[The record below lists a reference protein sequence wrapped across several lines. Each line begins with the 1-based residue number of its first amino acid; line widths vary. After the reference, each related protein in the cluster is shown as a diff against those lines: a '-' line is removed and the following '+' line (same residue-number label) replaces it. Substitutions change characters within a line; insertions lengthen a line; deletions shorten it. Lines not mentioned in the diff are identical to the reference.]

1 MHLKHGSVLQG
12 GKYRIVKV
20 LGAGSFGVTYLA
32 KTKVTGNFGAI
43 ETSVAIKE
51 FFSSELNTRLAD
63 GSVREMSGNSLASK
77 YLKKFAEEA
86 DKISLLKE
94 HPGIVKV
101 LETFS
106 ENNTCYYVMEYK
118 DGGSLREYVDGN
130 GGVPE
135 SEAIEMIRKIGDALS
150 YMHSRKMLHLDLK
163 PGNVMMDSDGSLC
176 LIDFGLS
183 RHFENEESESTTGIG
198 LGTVGYA
205 PIEQAGYN
213 SSDVRKDI
221 PVTIDIYALG
231 ATFYKILTGKTP
243 PPSYELL
250 QSFPSAALEAKGV
263 SAKTIETIKKAMSPI
278 PSFRPQTVAE
288 FLLMLDKDYKPSVPS
303 VAEEEKTEIFLDQE
317 PSQEPETINENS
329 CEGDQTQVQHNEE
342 KPQKKPRRWLWWL
355 LAVVL
360 LVGVGV
366 FAVMSSM
373 SGDETAVASTA
384 ERAVPQHEID
394 KAAYD
399 SLMTEVSSITL
410 DDLESCNMAIKLYG
424 EALVYEEKY
433 VATEYRSMFS
443 EGASEK
449 ILIAGIAAEKFE
461 AEAEAQKAKAE
472 LERMLYEADL
482 KVYNGKMDDA
492 DKIAGQQKY
501 DDAMK
506 LYQQSASEAS
516 YINGVLRVKGVE
528 YPMVYVSGGDF
539 EMGSSSG
546 DSDEKPVHTVS
557 LDGYSIGKYEVT
569 QELWEAVMGSNL
581 SEFKGLRR
589 PVENVSW
596 NDCDEFI
603 RKLNSMTGQQFRLP
617 TEAEWEYAARGGKN
631 RNTFTYS
638 GSNTVGTVAWYFDNS
653 GSQTHEV
660 GGKSPNSLGIYDM
673 SGNVYEWCYDAYSS
687 DYYSKSPTNNP
698 KNEGSAGSRRVVRG
712 GSWYNIANFCRVSF
726 RDNFPPDGRISLN
739 GFRLCL

>member
-1 MHLKHGSVLQG
+1 MHLKHGAVLQG

-32 KTKVTGNFGAI
+32 KTKVIGNFGAI

-77 YLKKFAEEA
+77 YMKKFAEEA

-135 SEAIEMIRKIGDALS
+135 SEAIEMIRKTGDALS

-250 QSFPSAALEAKGV
+250 QSFPSAALEAKGI
-263 SAKTIETIKKAMSPI
+263 SAKTIEAIKKAMSPI
-278 PSFRPQTVAE
+278 PSSRPQTVAE

-303 VAEEEKTEIFLDQE
+303 VAEEEKTEIFLDPE
-317 PSQEPETINENS
+317 PAPEPETINEDS
-329 CEGDQTQVQHNEE
+329 HEGDKTQVQHKEE
-342 KPQKKPRRWLWWL
+342 KPKKKSRRWLWWV
-355 LAVVL
+355 LAGVVI
-360 LVGVGV
+360 VVCIGV
-366 FAVMSSM
+366 FRYLKFFSLSEPTGYHEGYGYVDLGLP
-373 SGDETAVASTA
+373 SGLKWATCNVGASTPGDYGNYYA
-384 ERAVPQHEID
+384 WGETSTKFNYDFDNSASYGKSWDDIGGNPSRDAARANWGGSWRMP
-394 KAAYD
+394 
-399 SLMTEVSSITL
+399 TE
-410 DDLESCNMAIKLYG
+410 
-424 EALVYEEKY
+424 
-433 VATEYRSMFS
+433 TEYRELKDNCTWTWTTQNGHKGYKVTGPNGNSIFLPAAGYRGLVDALDDDGEAGSYWSSTPLNGGYWSSGSSYCVAYLSFS
-443 EGASEK
+443 EDYRNMCWSGWAN
-449 ILIAGIAAEKFE
+449 
-461 AEAEAQKAKAE
+461 E
-472 LERMLYEADL
+472 LS
-482 KVYNGKMDDA
+482 V
-492 DKIAGQQKY
+492 
-501 DDAMK
+501 
-506 LYQQSASEAS
+506 
-516 YINGVLRVKGVE
+516 
-528 YPMVYVSGGDF
+528 
-539 EMGSSSG
+539 
-546 DSDEKPVHTVS
+546 
-557 LDGYSIGKYEVT
+557 
-569 QELWEAVMGSNL
+569 
-581 SEFKGLRR
+581 R
-589 PVENVSW
+589 PVLE
-596 NDCDEFI
+596 D
-603 RKLNSMTGQQFRLP
+603 
-617 TEAEWEYAARGGKN
+617 
-631 RNTFTYS
+631 
-638 GSNTVGTVAWYFDNS
+638 
-653 GSQTHEV
+653 
-660 GGKSPNSLGIYDM
+660 
-673 SGNVYEWCYDAYSS
+673 
-687 DYYSKSPTNNP
+687 
-698 KNEGSAGSRRVVRG
+698 
-712 GSWYNIANFCRVSF
+712 
-726 RDNFPPDGRISLN
+726 
-739 GFRLCL
+739 

>member
-1 MHLKHGSVLQG
+1 MHLKHGAVLQG

-118 DGGSLREYVDGN
+118 DGGSLREYVDVN

-135 SEAIEMIRKIGDALS
+135 SEAIEMIRKIGDSLS

-250 QSFPSAALEAKGV
+250 QSFPSAALEAKGI
-263 SAKTIETIKKAMSPI
+263 SAKTIEAIKKAMSPI

-303 VAEEEKTEIFLDQE
+303 VAEEEKTEIFLDPE
-317 PSQEPETINENS
+317 PSQEPETINEDS

-355 LAVVL
+355 LA
-360 LVGVGV
+360 
-366 FAVMSSM
+366 AVMH
-373 SGDETAVASTA
+373 AVARVVALMSSKSGGEAAEHRVREHVLEKAKLEAKNSKAEQERKQYEADRKDYNSKISEADGKSRSDEKSLKEAKQLYEEAAKYETNYKGTEYASFFVKGAASPSPKTSGSSSTA
-384 ERAVPQHEID
+384 SKTGTHKGHEW
-394 KAAYD
+394 
-399 SLMTEVSSITL
+399 V
-410 DDLESCNMAIKLYG
+410 DLGLSVKWATRNVGASAPADYG
-424 EALVYEEKY
+424 NYYAWGETRPKSEY
-433 VATEYRSMFS
+433 TEYNSVSLGKSWGDIGGNSSRD
-443 EGASEK
+443 
-449 ILIAGIAAEKFE
+449 AAR
-461 AEAEAQKAKAE
+461 ANWGGSWRMPTKAE
-472 LERMLYEADL
+472 LQELIDNCTWTWTTQNGKKGYRVTGKNSQSIFLPAVGYRYGGTLYDDGDSGYYWSSTPYESGTVYAYLLCFGEGLRGVDWYRRGGGRSVRPVLEDL
-482 KVYNGKMDDA
+482 K
-492 DKIAGQQKY
+492 
-501 DDAMK
+501 
-506 LYQQSASEAS
+506 LTES
-516 YINGVLRVKGVE
+516 
-528 YPMVYVSGGDF
+528 
-539 EMGSSSG
+539 
-546 DSDEKPVHTVS
+546 VH
-557 LDGYSIGKYEVT
+557 
-569 QELWEAVMGSNL
+569 
-581 SEFKGLRR
+581 
-589 PVENVSW
+589 
-596 NDCDEFI
+596 
-603 RKLNSMTGQQFRLP
+603 
-617 TEAEWEYAARGGKN
+617 
-631 RNTFTYS
+631 
-638 GSNTVGTVAWYFDNS
+638 
-653 GSQTHEV
+653 
-660 GGKSPNSLGIYDM
+660 
-673 SGNVYEWCYDAYSS
+673 
-687 DYYSKSPTNNP
+687 
-698 KNEGSAGSRRVVRG
+698 
-712 GSWYNIANFCRVSF
+712 
-726 RDNFPPDGRISLN
+726 
-739 GFRLCL
+739 

>member
-1 MHLKHGSVLQG
+1 MHLKHGAALQG

-32 KTKVTGNFGAI
+32 KTKVVGNFGAI

-51 FFSSELNTRLAD
+51 FFASELNTRLAD

-77 YLKKFAEEA
+77 YMKKFAEEA

-231 ATFYKILTGKTP
+231 ATFSKILTGKTP

-263 SAKTIETIKKAMSPI
+263 SAKTMEAIKKAMSPI
-278 PSFRPQTVAE
+278 PSFRPQTVSE

-303 VAEEEKTEIFLDQE
+303 VAEEEKTEIFLYPE
-317 PSQEPETINENS
+317 PSQAPETINEDS
-329 CEGDQTQVQHNEE
+329 HEGDKSQVQHKEE
-342 KPQKKPRRWLWWL
+342 EPKKKSRRWLWWV
-355 LAVVL
+355 LAGVV

-373 SGDETAVASTA
+373 SGDETAVASTDV
-384 ERAVPQHEID
+384 RAVPQHEID

-399 SLMTEVSSITL
+399 SLMAEVSSITL
-410 DDLESCNMAIKLYG
+410 DDLESCHKAMALYG

-443 EGASEK
+443 GGASEQ
-449 ILIAGIAAEKFE
+449 ILNAGIAAEMFE
-461 AEAEAQKAKAE
+461 AEAEAQKARAE
-472 LERMLYEADL
+472 QAHKQYEADL
-482 KVYNGKMDDA
+482 KDYNAKMDDA
-492 DKIAGQQKY
+492 DKK
-501 DDAMK
+501 
-506 LYQQSASEAS
+506 S
-516 YINGVLRVKGVE
+516 R
-528 YPMVYVSGGDF
+528 
-539 EMGSSSG
+539 
-546 DSDEKPVHTVS
+546 SDEKS
-557 LDGYSIGKYEVT
+557 LKEAKKLYEEAAKYET
-569 QELWEAVMGSNL
+569 NY
-581 SEFKGLRR
+581 KG
-589 PVENVSW
+589 
-596 NDCDEFI
+596 
-603 RKLNSMTGQQFRLP
+603 T
-617 TEAEWEYAARGGKN
+617 EYASFFVKGALARAKDMQSLIDNIQKSKPQPAPAPSPKTG
-631 RNTFTYS
+631 TYKGHEWVDLGLS
-638 GSNTVGTVAWYFDNS
+638 VKWATCNVGASTPGRYGNYYAWGETSTKSNYGYDNS
-653 GSQTHEV
+653 ASY
-660 GGKSPNSLGIYDM
+660 GKSWSDIGGNS
-673 SGNVYEWCYDAYSS
+673 SRDAA
-687 DYYSKSPTNNP
+687 TANW
-698 KNEGSAGSRRVVRG
+698 G
-712 GSWYNIANFCRVSF
+712 GSWRMPTKAEFQELI
-726 RDNFPPDGRISLN
+726 DNCTWTWTTQNGHKGYKVTGKNGQSIFLPAAGYRRGATLN
-739 GFRLCL
+739 GDGEDGYYWSSTPYESYTDRACIVYFFEGGRNVNEGYRYNARSVRPVLED

>member
-1 MHLKHGSVLQG
+1 MHLKHGAVLQG

-32 KTKVTGNFGAI
+32 KTKVVGNFGAI

-51 FFSSELNTRLAD
+51 FFASELNTRLAD

-77 YLKKFAEEA
+77 YMKKFAEEA

-213 SSDVRKDI
+213 SADARKDL
-221 PVTIDIYALG
+221 PVTLDVYALG
-231 ATFYKILTGKTP
+231 ATLYKMLTGKTP

-263 SAKTIETIKKAMSPI
+263 SAKTIEAIKKAMSPI

-303 VAEEEKTEIFLDQE
+303 VAEEEKTEIFLDPE
-317 PSQEPETINENS
+317 PSQDPETINEDS
-329 CEGDQTQVQHNEE
+329 HEGDKTQVQHKEE
-342 KPQKKPRRWLWWL
+342 KPKKKYRRWLWWL
-355 LAVVL
+355 LAAVI

-366 FAVMSSM
+366 FAVMSSK
-373 SGDETAVASTA
+373 SEGKATVASAASTTGTYIG
-384 ERAVPQHEID
+384 HEWVD
-394 KAAYD
+394 LGLSVKWATCNVGAYTPGD
-399 SLMTEVSSITL
+399 
-410 DDLESCNMAIKLYG
+410 YG
-424 EALVYEEKY
+424 NYYAWGETSTK
-433 VATEYRSMFS
+433 SH
-443 EGASEK
+443 
-449 ILIAGIAAEKFE
+449 
-461 AEAEAQKAKAE
+461 
-472 LERMLYEADL
+472 
-482 KVYNGKMDDA
+482 
-492 DKIAGQQKY
+492 Y
-501 DDAMK
+501 DN
-506 LYQQSASEAS
+506 SASYGKSWS
-516 YINGVLRVKGVE
+516 YI
-528 YPMVYVSGGDF
+528 GGN
-539 EMGSSSG
+539 SSR
-546 DSDEKPVHTVS
+546 D
-557 LDGYSIGKYEVT
+557 
-569 QELWEAVMGSNL
+569 
-581 SEFKGLRR
+581 
-589 PVENVSW
+589 
-596 NDCDEFI
+596 
-603 RKLNSMTGQQFRLP
+603 
-617 TEAEWEYAARGGKN
+617 AATAN
-631 RNTFTYS
+631 
-638 GSNTVGTVAWYFDNS
+638 W
-653 GSQTHEV
+653 
-660 GGKSPNSLGIYDM
+660 
-673 SGNVYEWCYDAYSS
+673 
-687 DYYSKSPTNNP
+687 
-698 KNEGSAGSRRVVRG
+698 G
-712 GSWYNIANFCRVSF
+712 GSWRMPTKAEFQELK
-726 RDNFPPDGRISLN
+726 DNCTWTWTTQNGKNGYKVTGPNGQSIFLPAAGFGYGSSIGNVGEDGYYWSSTA
-739 GFRLCL
+739 GESYTGSACLLWFIGNNVMVDWSDRNEGYSVRPVLED

>member
-1 MHLKHGSVLQG
+1 MQFSQTASLTGKSYKNMHLKHGSVLQG

-77 YLKKFAEEA
+77 YMKKFAEEA

-135 SEAIEMIRKIGDALS
+135 SEAIEMIMKIGDALS

-213 SSDVRKDI
+213 SADARKDL
-221 PVTIDIYALG
+221 PVTLDVYALG
-231 ATFYKILTGKTP
+231 ATLYKMLTGKTP

-250 QSFPSAALEAKGV
+250 QSFPSASLEAKGV

-303 VAEEEKTEIFLDQE
+303 VTEGEKTEIFLDPE
-317 PSQEPETINENS
+317 PSQDPETINVDS
-329 CEGDQTQVQHNEE
+329 HEGDKTQVQHEEE
-342 KPQKKPRRWLWWL
+342 KPQKKSRRWLWL
-355 LAVVL
+355 LLPLSLAAI
-360 LVGVGV
+360 GAGV
-366 FAVMSSM
+366 FALQDKPDSLRDKPDSISEPTGYHEGHGWVDLGLP
-373 SGDETAVASTA
+373 SGLKWATCNVGASTPGAYGNYYAWGETATKSNYDYDNCASTYKSWGDIGGNSSRDA
-384 ERAVPQHEID
+384 ARANWGGSWRMP
-394 KAAYD
+394 
-399 SLMTEVSSITL
+399 
-410 DDLESCNMAIKLYG
+410 
-424 EALVYEEKY
+424 
-433 VATEYRSMFS
+433 
-443 EGASEK
+443 
-449 ILIAGIAAEKFE
+449 
-461 AEAEAQKAKAE
+461 AEAELQE
-472 LERMLYEADL
+472 LVDNCTWTWTTQ
-482 KVYNGKMDDA
+482 NGH
-492 DKIAGQQKY
+492 
-501 DDAMK
+501 
-506 LYQQSASEAS
+506 
-516 YINGVLRVKGVE
+516 KG
-528 YPMVYVSGGDF
+528 
-539 EMGSSSG
+539 
-546 DSDEKPVHTVS
+546 
-557 LDGYSIGKYEVT
+557 YEVT
-569 QELWEAVMGSNL
+569 SKKNSQSIFLPAAGFRSDGRLYVDGEYGFYWSSNPYESNTYDACRLYFGEGGSRFVDWLNRDYGY
-581 SEFKGLRR
+581 SVR
-589 PVENVSW
+589 PV
-596 NDCDEFI
+596 
-603 RKLNSMTGQQFRLP
+603 
-617 TEAEWEYAARGGKN
+617 
-631 RNTFTYS
+631 
-638 GSNTVGTVAWYFDNS
+638 
-653 GSQTHEV
+653 
-660 GGKSPNSLGIYDM
+660 LGD
-673 SGNVYEWCYDAYSS
+673 
-687 DYYSKSPTNNP
+687 
-698 KNEGSAGSRRVVRG
+698 
-712 GSWYNIANFCRVSF
+712 
-726 RDNFPPDGRISLN
+726 
-739 GFRLCL
+739 

>member
-1 MHLKHGSVLQG
+1 MHLKHGAVLLG

-77 YLKKFAEEA
+77 YMRKFAEEA

-135 SEAIEMIRKIGDALS
+135 SEAIEMIMKIGDALS

-250 QSFPSAALEAKGV
+250 QSFPSAALEAKGI
-263 SAKTIETIKKAMSPI
+263 SAKTIEAIKKAMSPI

-303 VAEEEKTEIFLDQE
+303 VAEEEKTEIFLDTG
-317 PSQEPETINENS
+317 PTQEPETISGDS

-342 KPQKKPRRWLWWL
+342 KPQKKSRRWLWWL
-355 LAVVL
+355 LAAVI

-384 ERAVPQHEID
+384 SKTGTHKGHEW
-394 KAAYD
+394 
-399 SLMTEVSSITL
+399 V
-410 DDLESCNMAIKLYG
+410 DLGLPSGLKWATCNI
-424 EALVYEEKY
+424 
-433 VATEYRSMFS
+433 
-443 EGASEK
+443 GASTPGDYGNYYAWGETRPK
-449 ILIAGIAAEKFE
+449 SEYTWGDIDGNSSRDAAR
-461 AEAEAQKAKAE
+461 ANWGGSWRMPTKAE
-472 LERMLYEADL
+472 LQEL
-482 KVYNGKMDDA
+482 KDNCTWTWTTQNGHKGYRVTGKNGKSIFLPA
-492 DKIAGQQKY
+492 AGYRYGATLCY
-501 DDAMK
+501 DGEYGDYWSSTPYEGNTVHAYY
-506 LYQQSASEAS
+506 LY
-516 YINGVLRVKGVE
+516 LRE
-528 YPMVYVSGGDF
+528 
-539 EMGSSSG
+539 GSRSVDWYGRNYGHS
-546 DSDEKPVHTVS
+546 V
-557 LDGYSIGKYEVT
+557 
-569 QELWEAVMGSNL
+569 
-581 SEFKGLRR
+581 R
-589 PVENVSW
+589 PV
-596 NDCDEFI
+596 
-603 RKLNSMTGQQFRLP
+603 
-617 TEAEWEYAARGGKN
+617 
-631 RNTFTYS
+631 
-638 GSNTVGTVAWYFDNS
+638 
-653 GSQTHEV
+653 
-660 GGKSPNSLGIYDM
+660 LGD
-673 SGNVYEWCYDAYSS
+673 
-687 DYYSKSPTNNP
+687 
-698 KNEGSAGSRRVVRG
+698 
-712 GSWYNIANFCRVSF
+712 
-726 RDNFPPDGRISLN
+726 
-739 GFRLCL
+739 